1 MVLERWSWWWRWLE
15 FVFLSLHSVTLLL
28 RAPKAF
34 RRETKR
40 NQPWKWKKTDPL
52 KERACYSFRQVW
64 QKYTRTVK
72 GRGQASLAWN
82 PCKFLFPSCL
92 ASTELAEIAVRSIKV
107 IKVALKIIVRPIM
120 AQKQVIQVEVEAD
133 AGSSSFS
140 SGCKFLV
147 TVLKHSF

>member
-1 MVLERWSWWWRWLE
+1 MESVEVL
-15 FVFLSLHSVTLLL
+15 V
-28 RAPKAF
+28 PKPF
-34 RRETKR
+34 
-40 NQPWKWKKTDPL
+40 
-52 KERACYSFRQVW
+52 
-64 QKYTRTVK
+64 
-72 GRGQASLAWN
+72 
-82 PCKFLFPSCL
+82 
-92 ASTELAEIAVRSIKV
+92 ASTELAQIAVRSIKV